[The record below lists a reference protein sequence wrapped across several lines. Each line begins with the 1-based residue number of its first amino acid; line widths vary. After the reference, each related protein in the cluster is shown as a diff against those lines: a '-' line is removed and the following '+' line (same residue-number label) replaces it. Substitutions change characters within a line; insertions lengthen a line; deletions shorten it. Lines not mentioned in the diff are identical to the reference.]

1 MTSSDRLL
9 ADIAAAPQGPEVA
22 AFFDMDGTLLSGF
35 TAYVFAQD
43 RIRSADLSD
52 LGILREA
59 LAFRLRTG
67 TFESLLRAS
76 GRTLAGRNAEEVERN
91 ARDLFDSH
99 IAALIYPESRAL
111 VEAHR
116 AVGHRVILIS
126 AATSIQV
133 GAVADAIGFD
143 TVICNRLVTEDGVL
157 TGDLEEPLI
166 HGDTKAQ
173 AARRLAEEIGV
184 DLGASFAYADG
195 VEDVPLLSEVGHARP
210 LNPDRGLAD
219 EAGRRGW
226 DTVSFDSRGRPPLS
240 HVARTFVANA
250 AMIPSV
256 TAGLMAGA
264 WNRDKRQG
272 LNLALSTWGEFA
284 VALSGVQ
291 LDVVGEK
298 YIWGSRPCIFMFNHQ
313 SNFDGLLLMK
323 LLRRDITA
331 IAKKQLASVP
341 LLGSLFTFGDVVFVD
356 RTDREQAVA
365 ALRGAVSTLEA
376 GISIAIAPE
385 GTRQPTIRL
394 GAFKRGGFHLA
405 AQSGVPIVPI
415 VIHNSHDVMPRG
427 TPWIRPALVRVT
439 VLEPVLTSDWDE
451 DDLDTYIADVRALF
465 LATLGQSG

>member
-1 MTSSDRLL
+1 MTSPDRFL
-9 ADIAAAPQGPEVA
+9 ADIAESPRGPNVA

-76 GRTLAGRNAEEVERN
+76 GRTLAGRNAADVERN
-91 ARDLFDSH
+91 AQDLFDSH
-99 IAALIYPESRAL
+99 IAALVYPESRAL

-116 AVGHRVILIS
+116 AAGHRIVLIS

-143 TVICNRLVTEDGVL
+143 TVICNRLVAEDGVL

-166 HGDTKAQ
+166 HGDTKAA
-173 AARRLAEEIGV
+173 AARNLAEELGI
-184 DLGASFAYADG
+184 DLDHSFAYADG
-195 VEDVPLLSEVGHARP
+195 VEDVPLLAEVGYPRP
-210 LNPDRGLAD
+210 LNPDRGLSD

-226 DTVSFDSRGRPPLS
+226 DTLSFDSRGRPPLS
-240 HVARTFVANA
+240 HVARTVVANA
-250 AMIPSV
+250 AMVPSV

-264 WNRDKRQG
+264 WNRDKRLG

-284 VALSGVQ
+284 VALSGVD
-291 LDVVGEK
+291 LEVEGEEH
-298 YIWGSRPCIFMFNHQ
+298 IWGSRPCIFMFNHQ

-341 LLGSLFTFGDVVFVD
+341 LVGSLFTFGDVVFID
-356 RTDREQAVA
+356 RSDHEQAVA
-365 ALRGAVSTLEA
+365 ALNGAVETLET

-385 GTRQPTIRL
+385 GTRQPTVRL
-394 GAFKRGGFHLA
+394 GPFKKGGFHLA

-427 TPWIRPALVRVT
+427 TPWIRPARVRVT
-439 VLEPVLTSDWDE
+439 VLPPVPTTDWIE
-451 DDLDTYIADVRALF
+451 GDLAGHIDAVRSLF
-465 LATLGQSG
+465 LRQLGQAV

>member
-1 MTSSDRLL
+1 MTTTDRFL
-9 ADIAAAPQGPEVA
+9 ADIAAAPKGPTVG

-76 GRTLAGRNAEEVERN
+76 GRTLAGRSSDDVERN
-91 ARDLFDSH
+91 AQDLFDSH

-116 AVGHRVILIS
+116 AAGHRVVLIS

-133 GAVADAIGFD
+133 GAVAAAIGFD
-143 TVICNRLVTEDGVL
+143 TVICNRLITEDGVL
-157 TGDLEEPLI
+157 TGDLEDPLI

-173 AARRLAEEIGV
+173 AARRLADEIGV
-184 DLGASFAYADG
+184 DLDESFAYADG
-195 VEDVPLLSEVGHARP
+195 VEDVPLLAEVGHARP
-210 LNPDRGLAD
+210 LNPDRGLID

-226 DTVSFDSRGRPPLS
+226 DTLSFDSRGRPPLS
-240 HVARTFVANA
+240 HVARTVVANA

-284 VALSGVQ
+284 VALSGVH
-291 LDVVGEK
+291 LDVEGEEH
-298 YIWGSRPCIFMFNHQ
+298 IWGSRPCIFMFNHQ

-323 LLRRDITA
+323 LLRRDVTA

-341 LLGSLFTFGDVVFVD
+341 LVGSFFTFGEVVFVD
-356 RTDREQAVA
+356 RTDRDQAVA
-365 ALRGAVSTLEA
+365 ALKGAVDTLES

-394 GAFKRGGFHLA
+394 GGFKRGGFHLA

-427 TPWIRPALVRVT
+427 TPWIRPAQVRVT
-439 VLEPVLTSDWDE
+439 VLEPVPTVDWDE
-451 DDLDTYIADVRALF
+451 NDLDLHIADVRSRF
-465 LATLGQSG
+465 LTTLGQSD